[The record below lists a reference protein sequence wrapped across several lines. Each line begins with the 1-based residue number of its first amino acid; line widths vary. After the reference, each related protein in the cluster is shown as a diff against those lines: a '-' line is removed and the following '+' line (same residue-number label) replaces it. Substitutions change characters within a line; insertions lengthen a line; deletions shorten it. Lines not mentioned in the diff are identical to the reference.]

1 MSECRLCPR
10 LCGADRS
17 RGVGFCG
24 ARDKAVVAR
33 ASLHKWEEPCVSV
46 GSGAGTIFFSLC
58 NLRCVFCQ
66 NVDISHSKKGKELS
80 DSELAELML
89 KLQKNGADNI
99 DLVTPTPYAENIRSA
114 VALIKDRLFIP
125 VIYNCSGYE
134 LKSTVASL
142 KGTVDIFLTDI
153 KFKDSEKSRRYLKAF
168 DYYNAAVSSLSA
180 MIETVGKPKFS
191 GDKLISGVIVRHL
204 VMPGCYRDSLEIL
217 NDLKERFGTDSFI
230 LSLMSQYIPCGDLSD
245 FPEID
250 RRITSFEYKK
260 VTDRAAD
267 LGFRGYTQQRGS
279 ADTDYIPDFS
289 DGGVL

>member
-1 MSECRLCPR
+1 
-10 LCGADRS
+10 
-17 RGVGFCG
+17 
-24 ARDKAVVAR
+24 
-33 ASLHKWEEPCVSV
+33 
-46 GSGAGTIFFSLC
+46 
-58 NLRCVFCQ
+58 
-66 NVDISHSKKGKELS
+66 
-80 DSELAELML
+80 
-89 KLQKNGADNI
+89 
-99 DLVTPTPYAENIRSA
+99 
-114 VALIKDRLFIP
+114 
-125 VIYNCSGYE
+125 
-134 LKSTVASL
+134 
-142 KGTVDIFLTDI
+142 
-153 KFKDSEKSRRYLKAF
+153 
-168 DYYNAAVSSLSA
+168 

-217 NDLKERFGTDSFI
+217 DDLKERFGTESFI

-250 RRITSFEYKK
+250 RRVTSFEYKK